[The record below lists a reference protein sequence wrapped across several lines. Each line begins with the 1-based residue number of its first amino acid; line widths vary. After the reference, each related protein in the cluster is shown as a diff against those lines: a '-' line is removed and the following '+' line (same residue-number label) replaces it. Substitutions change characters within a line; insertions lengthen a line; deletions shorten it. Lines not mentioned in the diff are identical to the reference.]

1 MGPFAQRLLRP
12 CILGL
17 ALALAIAAG
26 PARAGVWV
34 WEDEQG
40 RLHFS
45 DQPRHSGYHQL
56 EDSTK
61 KAREA
66 GVARVDLGPI
76 GTRAWDGVIAQACR
90 AHGVEPGL
98 VKAVVH
104 AESRFD
110 LYAISGK
117 GAQGLMQL
125 MPQTAKSLGVD
136 DPFDPWQNIR
146 GGTQYLGYL
155 MRRFEGDLQLT
166 LAAYNA
172 GPTTVKNFGGI
183 PPYPETQRYVK
194 RVLTLYRR
202 YDADFR

>member
-1 MGPFAQRLLRP
+1 MGPCAGRLLP
-12 CILGL
+12 ACILGL
-17 ALALAIAAG
+17 ALALAVLAG

-45 DQPRHSGYHQL
+45 DMPRHSGYQPL
-56 EDSTK
+56 EDSAK
-61 KAREA
+61 KARA
-66 GVARVDLGPI
+66 TPTARVDLGPL

-110 LYAISGK
+110 LYAVSHK

-125 MPQTAKSLGVD
+125 MPHTAKRLGVD
-136 DPFDPWQNIR
+136 DPFDPWQNIQA
-146 GGTQYLGYL
+146 GTRYLSYL
-155 MRRFEGDLQLT
+155 MRRFKGDLELT

-172 GPTTVKNFGGI
+172 GETTVRRYGGI
-183 PPYPETQRYVK
+183 PPYPETRRYVK
-194 RVLTLYRR
+194 KVMSLARDYN
-202 YDADFR
+202 ADFR

>member
-136 DPFDPWQNIR
+136 DPFDPWQNIQA
-146 GGTQYLGYL
+146 GTRYLSYL
-155 MRRFEGDLQLT
+155 MRRFKGDRELV

-172 GPTTVKNFGGI
+172 GETTVRRYGGI
-183 PPYPETQRYVK
+183 PPYGETQRYVK
-194 RVLTLYRR
+194 KVMLLALEYN
-202 YDADFR
+202 ADFR